1 MDTSVLP
8 IIILLPLILGT
19 FLVLWLQKFSRGVT
33 ALGAIGVSLSS
44 FGLLLAQAKQVFD
57 GFPVL
62 ESWQWLPQLGIDLSF
77 RLDAL
82 GLIFAL
88 LITGIGTLIYIYAYY
103 YLNPKNSLS
112 KLYALLMLFMAA
124 MLGISLSNNL
134 IILLV
139 FWELTSI
146 SSFLLVG
153 YWSNYEAAQ
162 RGSRMAL
169 TITGMGGLAML
180 GGFILIG
187 QVTGTYQ
194 IDQLVTMGPLIQA
207 SPYFVPILLLIL
219 LGAFTKS
226 AQFPFHFW
234 LPNAM
239 AAPTPVSAYLHS
251 ATMVKAGIFLLARL
265 MPIFVGS
272 ALYHNLVTTVGLF
285 TLCMAAFF
293 AIFKEDLKGLL
304 AYSTIS
310 H

>member
-1 MDTSVLP
+1 MDTRVLP

-19 FLVLWLQKFSRGVT
+19 TLVLWLKQFSRGVT

-44 FGLLLAQAKQVFD
+44 FVLLLTQAKT
-57 GFPVL
+57 VL
-62 ESWQWLPQLGIDLSF
+62 SGNAILEQWQWLPQIGIDFSF

-82 GLIFAL
+82 SLIFSL

-112 KLYALLMLFMAA
+112 KLYSLLMLFMAA

-162 RGSRMAL
+162 RGARMAM

-187 QVTGTYQ
+187 HIAGTYQ
-194 IDQLVTMGPLIQA
+194 IDQLTTMTTTIQN
-207 SPYFVPILLLIL
+207 SGLFVPALLLIL

-251 ATMVKAGIFLLARL
+251 ATMVKAGSSL
-265 MPIFVGS
+265 
-272 ALYHNLVTTVGLF
+272 
-285 TLCMAAFF
+285 
-293 AIFKEDLKGLL
+293 LL
-304 AYSTIS
+304 AYFQFLWVQRCFITS
-310 H
+310 